1 MNGWPYL
8 IHRKHGTYIHNSK
21 YPVGTIAKE
30 RNFLPVSP
38 SKFTAEVSGQAV
50 KRTEYQGARNVG
62 ERNEVEATFGTGK
75 RIYRANNIRA
85 KRADTGAS
93 WVGACYFVKNIMKFF
108 RELLYALIEMMEIIK
123 IIPENTGI
131 IRNQSR
137 VAEKTPVLAIG

>member
-1 MNGWPYL
+1 M
-8 IHRKHGTYIHNSK
+8 
-21 YPVGTIAKE
+21 
-30 RNFLPVSP
+30 
-38 SKFTAEVSGQAV
+38 
-50 KRTEYQGARNVG
+50 ARNVG

-93 WVGACYFVKNIMKFF
+93 WVGACYFVKNRMKFF

-123 IIPENTGI
+123 IILENTVM

-137 VAEKTPVLAIG
+137 VPEKTLFLAIG